1 MTPKEI
7 NTKTVLKFLLR
18 FALINCIWIVP
29 LVAFFLHGTLL
40 KALFFSFLVSYTYLS
55 ALKYF
60 GKKPVTLQKV
70 SLTINVL
77 YYLSVF
83 IFLGLTGVATY
94 EGIIN
99 VFGLVG
105 WHKGFAVVFATGIP
119 IALFVITLF
128 IKERKTPSLILGALI
143 LYLLFDSMTALP
155 FNYLFFY
162 ENLKIASNVESDK
175 KNLSVVINAC
185 DSVITPKYETA
196 LNNLRNINSRVS
208 NAMTEDETNKQRRL
222 ESDKAALREQLS
234 VGTISQEQYNNQFN
248 YLKIKYRPKEIKRS
262 VNENERFNKSYADSI
277 SYRVL
282 LDTLQTCK
290 SRKLTLNNIINTDN
304 ATKLSNEIK
313 MDLISVCNGSKDT
326 TLMSYVKLLYPNQ
339 PSALQ
344 SIKQLYMF
352 IGNKFVGNELKIA
365 DNSTQSYDKDT
376 DMLITMS
383 LSSSLVIDILPL
395 LLSLLYAKFKR
406 DD

>member
-7 NTKTVLKFLLR
+7 TTKTVLKFLLR

-29 LVAFFLHGTLL
+29 AIAFFLHGTLL
-40 KALFFSFLVSYTYLS
+40 KVLFFSFLVSYTYLS

-70 SLTINVL
+70 ATVISWSYWGTV
-77 YYLSVF
+77 V

-94 EGIIN
+94 EGIVN
-99 VFGLVG
+99 VFGLTG
-105 WHKGFAVVFATGIP
+105 GHKWFAGVFAFGISS
-119 IALFVITLF
+119 ALFVITLF
-128 IKERKTPSLILGALI
+128 IKERKTPSLIFGALI

-155 FNYLFFY
+155 YNFLFFY
-162 ENLKIASNVESDK
+162 EHLKTASNVEFDK

-196 LNNLRNINSRVS
+196 VNNLRNINSRVS

-222 ESDKAALREQLS
+222 ESDKAALREQLNE
-234 VGTISQEQYNNQFN
+234 GTITQEEYNNQFN
-248 YLKIKYRPKEIKRS
+248 YLKIKYRPREIKRS
-262 VNENERFNKSYADSI
+262 DRENDLFNESDAATI
-277 SYRVL
+277 SYKRL

-290 SRKLTLNNIINTDN
+290 NKKLKLDRITNTAN
-304 ATKLSNEIK
+304 AKSLGDSIK
-313 MDLISVCNGSKDT
+313 MKLISVCNGSKDT
-326 TLMSYVKLLYPNQ
+326 TLMGYVNLLYPNK

-344 SIKQLYMF
+344 SIKQLYRF
-352 IGNKFVGNELKIA
+352 IGSKIA
-365 DNSTQSYDKDT
+365 GKGTTITDNSDQRYDKDT
-376 DMLITMS
+376 DMLIMMS